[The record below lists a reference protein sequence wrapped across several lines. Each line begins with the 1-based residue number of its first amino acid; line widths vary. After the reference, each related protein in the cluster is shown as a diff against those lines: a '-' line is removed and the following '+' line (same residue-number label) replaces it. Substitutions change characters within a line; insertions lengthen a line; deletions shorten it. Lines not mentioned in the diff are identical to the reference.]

1 MKVRLFLQARYPK
14 YFLTTYALIMHINT
28 YIQEGY
34 MRTTLNIED
43 NLIKKVSKL
52 TGIKEKTTLVK
63 LGLEALIA
71 MESSKRL
78 AKLGG
83 TEKELKMIP
92 RRRIAEK

>member
-1 MKVRLFLQARYPK
+1 
-14 YFLTTYALIMHINT
+14 
-28 YIQEGY
+28 

-43 NLIKKVSKL
+43 NLLEKVSKM

-83 TEKELKMIP
+83 TEKKLKMIP
-92 RRRIAEK
+92 RRRITER